1 LPKRIYLPSPN
12 FLPAASPL
20 TALTAENQPPMNAS
34 IYGIAAIPGRAEYR
48 MVSIVTTCD
57 LVVLSDKVNCPQRG
71 PTLPALRSGS
81 SEAQMPT
88 VLIVDDCRAVRKT
101 LRRLLEKQLPS
112 VVCSEAIS
120 GLDALAK
127 TEASSPDLIILDLGM
142 QGMNGFE
149 VATILHK
156 TKPQVPLFMF
166 TSHDIPAVES
176 QAASVGIRAV
186 FSKLDINA
194 LLSQARELLNPSHA
208 LTTQEA

>member
-101 LRRLLEKQLPS
+101 LCGLLEKQLPS
-112 VVCSEAIS
+112 VVCSEALS

-186 FSKLDINA
+186 FSKLDISA
-194 LLSQARELLNPSHA
+194 LLVQVSELLNPSHA
-208 LTTQEA
+208 LTTQG